1 MDALPL
7 NVLDLIVLVVLLLSA
22 VLAFFR
28 GFVHE
33 TLGIAAWVGA
43 GLAALYGL
51 PIVQAEVR
59 QLIPVTWA
67 ADAAAAVA
75 IFLVTLLVLS
85 ILTRG
90 IARKVQDSSLGS
102 VDRSLGVLFGLAR
115 GAFLV
120 GLAYILLAWMIPP
133 ADHPDWIREA
143 RGLPLIQ
150 RTAAMIQEAV
160 PEELGIGQAA
170 DTGRKTAED
179 AIELKRNLD
188 TLIQPRVQGQEPQPA
203 PRTEPAAQPAPAPA
217 PASAP
222 APQPRQETRVQS
234 QAASEPAPARAPEPA
249 PTPRSKPAPTPA
261 SEPPSVPAD
270 DEGVGYGQDERQS
283 LDRLFETAQ

>member
-51 PIVQAEVR
+51 PVVQAEVR

-133 ADHPDWIREA
+133 VDHPDWIREA

-150 RTAAMIQEAV
+150 RTAGMIQEAV

-170 DTGRKTAED
+170 DTSRKTAED

-188 TLIQPRVQGQEPQPA
+188 TLIQPRVQGQEAEPA
-203 PRTEPAAQPAPAPA
+203 RQTEPAAPVRQPAP
-217 PASAP
+217 AP

-234 QAASEPAPARAPEPA
+234 QPAPDPAPARAPEPA

-261 SEPPSVPAD
+261 SEPPAVPAD